1 MNDLVSVIVPIYNKE
16 NLISRCVES
25 LIKQTYTNIEIILVD
40 DGSTDKSLE
49 ICQDFQKKDSR
60 IKVYHKDNGGLSD
73 ARNYG
78 LAHASGDWIAFV
90 DGDDYVE
97 NDYIEILLKNS
108 DGVDLVVCNSYQ
120 LTKNKRVITSHIF
133 GNTLFESN
141 EKIYSEI
148 IIPMITL
155 DNKKT
160 NMLFPAWNKLY
171 RKQVINDNYLKF
183 DTNLPYAE
191 DYMFC
196 IQFFK
201 AISGVRFI
209 ECPLYNYDCTI
220 QNSLS
225 KVPIST
231 DKLEKYNYVH
241 ARVAELFPEKGRD
254 VFPSL
259 VLYDCIHHIRL
270 FARLNGFNGFKKF
283 CKDVYTMDAFNKA
296 ASDKNI
302 NGNWWHYGL
311 PAFLKRNNYYFLFMC
326 WAYLSSIKRFV
337 KFYIKKFI

>member
-16 NLISRCVES
+16 YLIGRCVES

-78 LAHASGDWIAFV
+78 LAHASGAWIAFV

-97 NDYIEILLKNS
+97 NDYIEILLRNS
-108 DGVDLVVCNSYQ
+108 NDVDLVVCNCYQ
-120 LTKNKRVITSHIF
+120 LTENKRIISKHVF
-133 GNTLFESN
+133 GNRLFVGN
-141 EKIYSEI
+141 DTIYSDI

-155 DNKKT
+155 NNNKT
-160 NMLFPAWNKLY
+160 NMLYPAWNKLY
-171 RKQVINDNYLKF
+171 RKQIINDNYLKF

-209 ECPLYNYDCTI
+209 ECTLYNYDCTI

-241 ARVAELFPEKGRD
+241 ARVAELFPEKGRE
-254 VFPSL
+254 VFPTS
-259 VLYDCIHHIRL
+259 VLYDCKHHIRL
-270 FARLNGFNGFKKF
+270 YARLNGFDGFKSF
-283 CKDVYTMDAFNKA
+283 CNDVYNMAAFKDAATFNPPK
-296 ASDKNI
+296 
-302 NGNWWHYGL
+302 GNWWHFGL
-311 PAFLKRNNYYFLFMC
+311 PASLRRKNHHSLFLC
-326 WAYLSSIKRFV
+326 WAYLFSSKGFLKYYV
-337 KFYIKKFI
+337 KKFI